1 MNEVPTRLKDALRA
15 VGRRS
20 APTALLPREP
30 AVARALARIPV
41 DMLGFSA
48 PAKGRNYNQIAEA
61 IAAACR
67 AGRPL
72 DRTDLRAA
80 PWCLWQTRPALAQD
94 PACLEAV
101 LGAVAASPRRRSLRS
116 LASAWMMSFDPG
128 QPGMAEAAR
137 LLRNSASLMG
147 SPWDRLAATYGLFH
161 EVEGP
166 RRVAE
171 AALSG
176 RVTPVAVLKQSGIG
190 SLDATSGYA
199 KACLALLLGLIETG
213 QVRDAMDRLKLVRDV
228 AVRPDGRLVFQ
239 ELGPQ
244 TCRALLRPFRDAMPE
259 RAVRDAYLDLLLM
272 LFGDPRLR
280 PAAWARMV
288 EEGEMVRRWLTE
300 QSLRQFL
307 DVADRAAGAHD
318 FGSMWPARRR
328 FWEAVYDAG
337 LVSEA
342 WVVFGPLGLDLA
354 KRLFGEHAS
363 FGRFS
368 HGGRTQVATGHTVLL
383 LRVGLRGLVAD
394 WSFGGKC
401 NIWFDY
407 EAPDAPRLYKA
418 NYSTDELGVRD
429 PGAGG
434 AQQETVSFMHSGNWQ
449 ARVADEIRKITGVH
463 MPPSS
468 YL

>member
-15 VGRRS
+15 VGRRA

-30 AVARALARIPV
+30 AVARALARLPA

-48 PAKGRNYNQIAEA
+48 PARGRNYKHIAEA
-61 IAAACR
+61 IAEACH

-72 DRTDLRAA
+72 DRRGLRDA

-94 PACLEAV
+94 PRCLAAV
-101 LGAVAASPRRRSLRS
+101 LGAVAASPRRRPLRS
-116 LASAWMMSFDPG
+116 LASAWMMSFEPG

-137 LLRNSASLMG
+137 LLRDSASMMG
-147 SPWDRLAATYGLFH
+147 SPWDRLSASFGLFH
-161 EVEGP
+161 EAEGP

-176 RVTPVAVLKQSGIG
+176 RVTPVAVLKQGGIG

-199 KACLALLLGLIETG
+199 KACLALLLGMIEAG
-213 QVRDAMDRLKLVRDV
+213 QVRDPMERLKRVRDV

-244 TCRALLRPFRDAMPE
+244 TCCALLRPFREALPD

-288 EEGEMVRRWLTE
+288 EEGEMVRHWLTE

-337 LVSEA
+337 VVSEA
-342 WVVFGPLGLDLA
+342 WVVFSPLGVDLA
-354 KRLFGEHAS
+354 KRLLGETAS
-363 FGRFS
+363 FGRLS
-368 HGGRTQVATGHTVLL
+368 RGGGKPLAEGHTVLL
-383 LRVGLRGLVAD
+383 LRVGQRGLVAD
-394 WSFGGKC
+394 WSFNGQC
-401 NIWFDY
+401 NIWFDH
-407 EAPDAPRLYKA
+407 EVTDAPRLYKA
-418 NYSTDELGVRD
+418 NYSSDELGVRD
-429 PGAGG
+429 TAAGR
-434 AQQETVSFMHSGNWQ
+434 ARQDTVSFMHSGDWQ
-449 ARVADEIRKITGVH
+449 ARVADEIGKITGVH
-463 MPPSS
+463 IPSSS